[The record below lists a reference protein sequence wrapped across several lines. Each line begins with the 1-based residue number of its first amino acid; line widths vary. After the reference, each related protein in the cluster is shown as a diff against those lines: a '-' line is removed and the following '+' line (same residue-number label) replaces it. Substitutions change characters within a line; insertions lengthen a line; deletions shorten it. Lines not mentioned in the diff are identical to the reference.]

1 MYQAHTDKKGR
12 DMEEMRDGIVLEEIE
27 RQFGEML
34 DKLGA
39 KFVTSED
46 LAEMNWQ
53 ADETEAAR

>member
-1 MYQAHTDKKGR
+1 
-12 DMEEMRDGIVLEEIE
+12 MEEMRDGIVLEEIE